1 MKIPIFILMYS
12 DLYKGEEMVTWS
24 FSSNYITDILFE
36 ISTEIYRDF
45 TGEFYLKD
53 AVLSDIK
60 PTVF

>member
-1 MKIPIFILMYS
+1 MYS